1 MNTKCFLLFDIIF
14 HSFILIL
21 GVAWLYLAWNGLS
34 ESLVYIVLG
43 GSFVI
48 EAVVRFGFLIK
59 SNLNT

>member
-1 MNTKCFLLFDIIF
+1 MNTKSFLLFDIIF

-34 ESLVYIVLG
+34 ESLVYMVLG